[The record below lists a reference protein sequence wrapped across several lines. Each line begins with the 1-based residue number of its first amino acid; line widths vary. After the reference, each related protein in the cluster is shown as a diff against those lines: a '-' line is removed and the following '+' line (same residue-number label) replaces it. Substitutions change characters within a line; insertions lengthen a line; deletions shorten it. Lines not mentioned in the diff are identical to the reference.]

1 MEKIFISACLA
12 GDRVR
17 YDGRRAPLEHPLI
30 REWDVRGRLIRF
42 CPEMAGGLPMPRPPA
57 EITRGSAVDVLDGK
71 ARVENARGR
80 DVTRAFVDGA
90 QLALALV
97 RKENI
102 KVALLKEKS
111 PSCGTNRVY
120 DGRFNGTL
128 ISGAGVTAA
137 LLSRSGIRVFSE
149 IQLEELI
156 AFLMS
161 R

>member
-30 REWDVRGRLIRF
+30 REWAARGRLIRF

-57 EITRGSAVDVLDGK
+57 EITGGSGTDVLDGN
-71 ARVENARGR
+71 ARVKDARGR

-90 QLALALV
+90 QLARALV
-97 RKENI
+97 RKQNI
-102 KVALLKEKS
+102 QVALLKEKS
-111 PSCGTNRVY
+111 PSCGTARVY

-128 ISGAGVTAA
+128 RSGTGVTAA

-149 IQLEELI
+149 IQIEELI
-156 AFLMS
+156 LFLKL